1 MDCIARTFFSFRFA
15 KPRKK
20 AGFVYLR
27 IRSRPY
33 GYGIHDEIRGTIEK
47 GKKNIACIYQD
58 RLESRDD
65 EIARNE

>member
-1 MDCIARTFFSFRFA
+1 LDCIARTFFSFRFA
-15 KPRKK
+15 KLRKK

-27 IRSRPY
+27 IRSRP
-33 GYGIHDEIRGTIEK
+33 YGIHDEIRGTIEK

-58 RLESRDD
+58 KLESRDD